1 MMPAGKYYIGDLCYV
16 MADEEWREICNII
29 IKEPRILDGE
39 FELPDGRR
47 FAIYSTA
54 YGDGTYHD
62 QHGHAYSVDAGSIGC
77 IRLDDIKYVDNFDQF
92 LDLGAIQEFAE
103 PFVTSGG
110 REHYQKW
117 DGVIRIGHVEIV
129 TDSDDLGDI
138 DYEEDEQ

>member
-29 IKEPRILDGE
+29 IREPHILDGE

-77 IRLDDIKYVDNFDQF
+77 ILMSDIRAHKYDNI
-92 LDLGAIQEFAE
+92 LDLGAVQEFAE
-103 PFVTSGG
+103 PFATGSQGG
-110 REHYQKW
+110 QLQF
-117 DGVIRIGHVEIV
+117 GHVVIE
-129 TDSDDLGDI
+129 TDAVDW
-138 DYEEDEQ
+138 YEDEL

>member
-29 IKEPRILDGE
+29 IKEPHILDGE

-103 PFVTSGG
+103 PFVTGSQGG
-110 REHYQKW
+110 QLQF
-117 DGVIRIGHVEIV
+117 GHVVIE
-129 TDSDDLGDI
+129 TDAVDW
-138 DYEEDEQ
+138 YEDEL